1 MSLDDPALSASLA
14 RIRANID
21 RFATTFYNALYLRAP
36 ALRRL
41 FENPAQ
47 ERRKLGAMLATL
59 GNLRHWEKIEPVL
72 HKLGERHVD
81 YGVQREDYPLLVDA
95 FLDGVREIDGE
106 YAPQS
111 CLAWQTLFSMVIAA
125 MTARLAGARPAAA
138 NALQQAARDARLLE
152 GAASPRLPPGC
163 ETLYAEVGG
172 LDAILRVHRRFY
184 ATIFADDWLGGF
196 FATKS
201 QESLVLKQSLFMAAA
216 FGGPDDYRWETP
228 AIAHMHMYVTAEQ
241 ADIRETL
248 LRNALR
254 AEGFSASVEER
265 WLATDQ
271 AFRPAIVKAS
281 VQECVTP
288 HPGQMPV
295 AVKKP
300 VGYKPPRLLPR
311 EALADA

>member
-1 MSLDDPALSASLA
+1 MSRDDPELHASLA

-21 RFATTFYNALYLRAP
+21 RFATTFYEALYRRAP

-59 GNLRHWEKIEPVL
+59 GNLKHWDNIEPAL
-72 HKLGERHVD
+72 HKLGERHVS
-81 YGVQREDYPLLVDA
+81 YGVQQEDYPLLIDA
-95 FLDGVREIDGE
+95 FLDGVRDVDGE

-111 CLAWQTLFSMVIAA
+111 CLAWQALFSMMIAT
-125 MTARLAGARPAAA
+125 MTARLARTPAARA
-138 NALQQAARDARLLE
+138 PEPA
-152 GAASPRLPPGC
+152 PVRLPPGC
-163 ETLYAEVGG
+163 ETLFAEVGG

-184 ATIFADDWLGGF
+184 TTLFADDWLGGF

-201 QESLVLKQSLFMAAA
+201 LESLVLKQSLFMAAA

-228 AIAHMHMYVTAEQ
+228 ALAHMHMYVTAEQ

-254 AEGFSASVEER
+254 AEGFSESVEER

-271 AFRPAIVKAS
+271 AFRPAILKGS
-281 VQECVTP
+281 VEECVTP

-295 AVKKP
+295 VVKRP
-300 VGYKPPRLLPR
+300 PGYKPPRLVPR
-311 EALADA
+311 EVTADA